1 MARPAEQQP
10 TRAEL
15 EVLQV
20 LWQRAP
26 ATVREV
32 MQTLSRPRPRAY
44 TSVMSLMNVM
54 AEKGLL
60 TRKAKGRAF
69 VYRPAAP
76 REKTLAGMVADLL
89 GRAFDGSASEMV
101 AHLLE
106 RTKPSRAELDEIR
119 EAIAA
124 FRKKRKKRGG

>member
-10 TRAEL
+10 TRGEL

-20 LWQRAP
+20 LWQCGAS
-26 ATVREV
+26 TVREV
-32 MQTLSRPRPRAY
+32 MQTLNCGRPRAY

-60 TRKAKGRAF
+60 TREAKGRAF

-106 RTKPSRAELDEIR
+106 RTKPSQDELDEIR

-124 FRKKRKKRGG
+124 HRKERGG